1 MTTRSSF
8 LSVLRS
14 FWFPASLT
22 LLILTLVGFLSG
34 PAALFICFVLVILEV
49 TFSFDNAV
57 VNAKV
62 LERMSPFW
70 QKLFL
75 TIGIFIAVFVVR
87 FALPIIIV
95 QLTTGLGFTEVGNLA
110 LNHPAEYGH
119 KLHEAGPM
127 IEAFGGTFLLM
138 IALSFFFD
146 NGKKIHWLPFEQK
159 LAAAGRFDNLGIGL
173 MLAAATGIYFT
184 VDPSVNTAVFV
195 AAVMG
200 LLLHICL
207 QLFDSIFKK
216 DMKGPKVRTGMAAF
230 SSFMYLEILDASFS
244 FDGVIGAFAI
254 TTDILLIVA
263 GLAAGA
269 IWVRSLT
276 VHLVRTKTLARFTYL
291 EHGAFWAIAVL
302 GLIMLLKLYRIEAP
316 EVVTGSIGLVFIIAS
331 VAWSMRETKKLGKAR
346 TIQPIK

>member
-1 MTTRSSF
+1 VATNSTIVT
-8 LSVLRS
+8 LLRS

-22 LLILTLVGFLSG
+22 LIILTLVGILSG

-75 TIGIFIAVFVVR
+75 TVGIFIAVFVVR

-95 QLTTGLGFTEVGNLA
+95 QLTTGLGFIEVGNLA
-110 LNHPAEYGH
+110 FNNPAEYGH

-146 NGKKIHWLPFEQK
+146 NGKKIHWLPFERR

-173 MLAAATGIYFT
+173 MLGIAAGIYFT

-195 AAVMG
+195 AAVLG
-200 LLLHICL
+200 LLLHISL
-207 QLFDSIFKK
+207 QLFDSIFKQ
-216 DMKGPKVRTGMAAF
+216 DMKSTKIRTGMAAF
-230 SSFMYLEILDASFS
+230 SSFVYLEVLDASFS

-254 TTDILLIVA
+254 TTEVLLIVA

-276 VHLVRTKTLARFTYL
+276 VHLVRTKTLAKFTYL
-291 EHGAFWAIAVL
+291 EHGAFWAIAAL
-302 GLIMLLKLYRIEAP
+302 GLIMLLKLYNIEAP
-316 EVVTGSIGLVFIIAS
+316 EVATGSIGLVFILAS
-331 VAWSMRETKKLGKAR
+331 IAWSMRETKNSKKTQQL
-346 TIQPIK
+346 IDN